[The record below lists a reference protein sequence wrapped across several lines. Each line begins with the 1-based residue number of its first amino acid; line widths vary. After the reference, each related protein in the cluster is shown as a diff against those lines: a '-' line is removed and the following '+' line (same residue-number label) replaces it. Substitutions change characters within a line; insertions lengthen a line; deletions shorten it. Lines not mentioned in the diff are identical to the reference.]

1 MAISL
6 LILDVDGVL
15 TNGQL
20 VYGAEG
26 EVQKV
31 FHVHDGLGIKVA
43 RNNGVDVAVISAKDS
58 APLRKRLT
66 DLGIEHQYLGQ
77 SDKYTVFKDLL
88 KSLRLQPDDVAYV
101 GDDVIDIK
109 VMREVGL
116 PIAVQNAQPMVKSI
130 AKHQTRLN
138 GGEGAVREA
147 IDYILRRQMVLEKAY
162 EEFL

>member
-1 MAISL
+1 MAIRL

-26 EVQKV
+26 EVQKA

-43 RNNGVDVAVISAKDS
+43 RKNGVEVAVISAKDS
-58 APLRKRLT
+58 APLRKRLA

-77 SDKYTVFKDLL
+77 SDKYVVYKELIE
-88 KSLRLQPDDVAYV
+88 SMRLHADEVAYV

-109 VMREVGL
+109 VMREVAL

>member
-1 MAISL
+1 MAIRL

-20 VYGAEG
+20 VYGADG

-43 RNNGVDVAVISAKDS
+43 RKNGVEVAVISAKDS
-58 APLRKRLT
+58 APLRKRLA
-66 DLGIEHQYLGQ
+66 DLGIERQYLGQ
-77 SDKYTVFKDLL
+77 SDKYVVYKELIESMQLHADE
-88 KSLRLQPDDVAYV
+88 VAYV

-109 VMREVGL
+109 VMREVAL